1 MIRFFGDNRP
11 LVLFFLPLILVIFHV
26 AFHLGGISGE
36 THALNLTFGWWGNFQ
51 VNEWKNSISY
61 ELLVGI
67 WILFNAIT
75 LNYTFNSVE
84 FNDKNTYLPSLI
96 FIVLSSISET
106 FYELSGFHLAMSML
120 ILMINQFLRLDQN
133 HDGSKRIFNGA
144 FFLGIAITTYPPLL
158 ILTPFAVLM
167 YLGFRPF
174 TGRELWFYLLGVL
187 TPLSYLYSYCYL
199 SDLPLPSIKF
209 GWNPFIQ
216 QVNMEVLLVG
226 VLLISAFIIG
236 LIGLYHKMSTAG
248 NRFKKEVQVINS
260 LGISLLFMLVFNVF
274 IESPMLRIEFFIIPL
289 SFLFTFPLLSKRFN
303 LIASL
308 FFYLIFFFGVL
319 KFFILR

>member
-11 LVLFFLPLILVIFHV
+11 LVLFFLPLILVVFHV

-36 THALNLTFGWWGNFQ
+36 EDAVNLTFGWWGDFQ
-51 VNEWKNSISY
+51 VNEWRNSISY

-67 WILFNAIT
+67 WILVNAVT
-75 LNYTFNSVE
+75 LNYTFNSGE
-84 FNDKNTYLPSLI
+84 FNDKNTYLPALI
-96 FIVLSSISET
+96 FIVLSSMSET
-106 FYELSGFHLAMSML
+106 FYELSGFHLATSML

-144 FFLGIAITTYPPLL
+144 FFLGIAITAYPALI
-158 ILTPFAVLM
+158 ILTPFAIFM

-174 TGRELWFYLLGVL
+174 TLRELWFFLLGIL
-187 TPLSYLYSYCYL
+187 TPASYLFSYCYL
-199 SDLPLPSIKF
+199 FNLSFPSIKF
-209 GWNPFIQ
+209 GWNPYVQ
-216 QVNMEVLLVG
+216 QVNIEVFVVG
-226 VLLISAFIIG
+226 ALLIIAFIIG
-236 LIGLYHKMSTAG
+236 LIGLYQKMSTAG

-274 IESPMLRIEFFIIPL
+274 IESPMLRVEFFIIPL
-289 SFLFTFPLLSKRFN
+289 SFLFTFPLLSKRIN

-319 KFFILR
+319 KLFILP

>member
-11 LVLFFLPLILVIFHV
+11 LVLFFLPLILVVFHV

-36 THALNLTFGWWGNFQ
+36 EDAVNLTFGWWGDFQ
-51 VNEWKNSISY
+51 VNEWINSISY

-67 WILFNAIT
+67 WILVNAVT
-75 LNYTFNSVE
+75 LNYTFNSGE

-96 FIVLSSISET
+96 FIVLSSVSET

-144 FFLGIAITTYPPLL
+144 FFLGIAITAYPSLL
-158 ILTPFAVLM
+158 ILTPFAILM

-174 TGRELWFYLLGVL
+174 TGRELWFFIMGLL
-187 TPLSYLYSYCYL
+187 TPASYLFSYCYL
-199 SDLPLPSIKF
+199 FNAPFPSISF
-209 GWNPFIQ
+209 GWNAYVLQVTIQ
-216 QVNMEVLLVG
+216 GIAVGILLV
-226 VLLISAFIIG
+226 IAFIIG
-236 LIGLYHKMSTAG
+236 QIGLYHKISTAG

-260 LGISLLFMLVFNVF
+260 MGIALLFMQIFNVF
-274 IESPMLRIEFFIIPL
+274 IKSPILRIEFFIIPL

-303 LIASL
+303 LVASL